1 MDNYRAPIED
11 MQFLI
16 DEVLQVEQTLG
27 ELEAYRDKGV
37 NSELTT
43 AVLDEAARLANDV
56 LAPLR
61 RIGDTHPAQ
70 CVNHRVEC

>member
-43 AVLDEAARLANDV
+43 AVLDEAASSL
-56 LAPLR
+56 
-61 RIGDTHPAQ
+61 TMF
-70 CVNHRVEC
+70 